1 MTVRQQVC
9 KYQFVLCKVSTFLL
23 VGWVRT
29 ALFLLAP
36 PTGGAPIEGGVTE
49 AWRERCWEV
58 ISEVFHNNC
67 EHHDSEPERNGSS
80 FLQHTK
86 DIGSIHLSS

>member
-1 MTVRQQVC
+1 MQSE
-9 KYQFVLCKVSTFLL
+9 YFFL
-23 VGWVRT
+23 VGWLRT

-49 AWRERCWEV
+49 AWRERCWEA

-67 EHHDSEPERNGSS
+67 EHHDSEPERNGSIKVI
-80 FLQHTK
+80 T
-86 DIGSIHLSS
+86 SIHLSS

>member
-9 KYQFVLCKVSTFLL
+9 KYQFVLCKVSTFFL
-23 VGWVRT
+23 VGWLRT

-49 AWRERCWEV
+49 A
-58 ISEVFHNNC
+58 
-67 EHHDSEPERNGSS
+67 
-80 FLQHTK
+80 
-86 DIGSIHLSS
+86 